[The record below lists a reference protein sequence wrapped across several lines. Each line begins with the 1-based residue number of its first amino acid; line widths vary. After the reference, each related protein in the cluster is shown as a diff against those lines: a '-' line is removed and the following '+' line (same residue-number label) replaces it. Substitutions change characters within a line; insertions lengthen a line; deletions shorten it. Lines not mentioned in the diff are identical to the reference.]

1 MAHAP
6 TVTGT
11 AANQL
16 VFEAP
21 SEICALL
28 QSVGKRRSV
37 PQRTILFRKGD
48 LPKGVLLVLGGKVA
62 LSAGDD
68 CSQLT
73 RIGGKGSL
81 LGLPST
87 VGNRRYSLTAE
98 SLTDVEVCIVPA
110 KRFQQMLAS
119 NPVLGMAIVN
129 ILSNEVSALRRF
141 ASQ

>member
-1 MAHAP
+1 
-6 TVTGT
+6 
-11 AANQL
+11 

-21 SEICALL
+21 AKICALL
-28 QSVGKRRSV
+28 QSAGKRMSV

-48 LPKGVLLVLGGKVA
+48 LPKGVFLVLRGKVA

-68 CSQLT
+68 RSRLT
-73 RIGGKGSL
+73 RIGSKGSL

-87 VGNRRYSLTAE
+87 VGNRRYTLTAE
-98 SLTDVEVCIVPA
+98 TLTDAEVCLIQPEQF
-110 KRFQQMLAS
+110 REMLAS

-141 ASQ
+141 GS